1 METMTQTIE
10 NAEALLGAH
19 SVKMTRK
26 NETWLDVELT
36 PDQLPGAVQALVDGR
51 WGYLAAINGLDH
63 PAPQPA
69 EGEPAAENI
78 VELMYHFFEGDK
90 ITNLR
95 VFMPYSALAV
105 PTICN
110 ILPAATL
117 YEREM
122 QEMFGVVMVGT
133 PDPSRLLLPD
143 DWPADVFPLRK
154 SYSSPAAGS
163 AQA

>member
-19 SVKMTRK
+19 SVKLTRK
-26 NETWLDVELT
+26 NDGWLDVELT
-36 PDQLPGAVQALVDGR
+36 AAQLVGAVQALADAR
-51 WGYLAAINGLDH
+51 WGYLAAITGLDH

-69 EGEPAAENI
+69 EGEPAGEN
-78 VELMYHFFEGDK
+78 VLEVLYHFFEGDR
-90 ITNLR
+90 IVNLR
-95 VFMPYSALAV
+95 VFLPYSAAV
-105 PTICN
+105 IPTICQ
-110 ILPAATL
+110 ILPSATL

-122 QEMFGVVMVGT
+122 QEMFGVTMEGT

-154 SYSSPAAGS
+154 SYSVPAAGS